1 MQSGRPSERRYTHLP
16 DLARHQMQSWRY
28 THLPNLAPHQMQSR
42 RYTHLPNLA
51 RHVGTPLLFAPNVEP
66 AHGDELHHLVEQRT

>member
-1 MQSGRPSERRYTHLP
+1 MQSGRPSECNQMQSGRPSER
-16 DLARHQMQSWRY
+16 RY

-51 RHVGTPLLFAPNVEP
+51 RHVGAPLLFATNVKP
-66 AHGDELHHLVEQRT
+66 AHGDESHHLVEQRT